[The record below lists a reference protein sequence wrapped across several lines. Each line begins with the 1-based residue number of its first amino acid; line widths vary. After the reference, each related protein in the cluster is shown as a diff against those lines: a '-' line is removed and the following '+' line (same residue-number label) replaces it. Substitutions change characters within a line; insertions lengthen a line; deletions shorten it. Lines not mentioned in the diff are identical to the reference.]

1 MNDQTAIELVNRSL
15 SEPLSD
21 QESAELQRYLAE
33 SPQSQQYFQLSQLIQ
48 QTLVEHASDM
58 ESGPGLSQ
66 IARNRIAKHLAKELA
81 ARRIDPGNQAR
92 RVAEDQTDY
101 QIRPDDP
108 DGPNDPPAP

>member
-1 MNDQTAIELVNRSL
+1 MNDQTAIELINRSL

-21 QESAELQRYLAE
+21 QESAELQRYLAG

-48 QTLVEHASDM
+48 QTLVERASDM

-66 IARNRIAKHLAKELA
+66 IARNRIAKHLENELA
-81 ARRIDPGNQAR
+81 ARRVDPGSQVR

-101 QIRPDDP
+101 QIPP
-108 DGPNDPPAP
+108 DGPDDPPAP